1 MQLFIEK
8 CLSQIY
14 KIFRNTKKLLP
25 TINNNFNPL
34 EFEGIKKHIS
44 INRPKAL
51 YFIKSGIA

>member
-14 KIFRNTKKLLP
+14 KIFRNTKKLLL

-34 EFEGIKKHIS
+34 EFEGIKSS
-44 INRPKAL
+44 ILLSNKL
-51 YFIKSGIA
+51 FT